1 MLQDG
6 FLAFAQIAGTIG
18 EFNVPWPGRFGRFS
32 LPCCSDIIGC
42 TKLKADVSLS
52 SDALNWVLLTCGILV
67 RCLPTR
73 YASVATRYANV
84 AGFRC
89 GRGGSSLRHFM
100 DLAHHDLILQFLL
113 PMLVRFVT
121 SAPGDSRRSK
131 PRPGTVKTHSD
142 RTCWFAQCEL
152 VNCIQYV
159 LACAFVS
166 SPLAGSRILRTLI
179 QAPEDAEVS
188 IVGRCMAGPLPI
200 RGPGCR
206 IYPR

>member
-1 MLQDG
+1 M
-6 FLAFAQIAGTIG
+6 
-18 EFNVPWPGRFGRFS
+18 PWPGRFGRFS

-67 RCLPTR
+67 RCLATR

-100 DLAHHDLILQFLL
+100 DLAPRSDSPVPPADTGAFCDK
-113 PMLVRFVT
+113 R
-121 SAPGDSRRSK
+121 PGDSRRSK

-142 RTCWFAQCEL
+142 RTCWFAQCAL

-166 SPLAGSRILRTLI
+166 SPLAGSRFLRTLI

-188 IVGRCMAGPLPI
+188 IVGRCMAGPLPN